1 MSISISGNNFAD
13 TDGNGQRGTSLLKG
27 ENPDVVVILDN
38 SGSTLDQFIGTEA
51 IADMNFDGNENTI
64 LDSEI
69 AAASAFHNFLI
80 EGGYSSSKLALISF
94 NDAANIIFSG
104 TAGDLTDDRYDFKQQ
119 LSTLRIGG
127 GTNYDAPLQA
137 AKSLLDEWQSETGNI
152 VFLSDGYPNFGLF
165 NPEIAQGI
173 QADGHNIQAF
183 GAGMGAS
190 KLDLDSVDSD
200 GKSYLFYTPD
210 ELVQVFSGE
219 LSEDVQREEAVVYLE
234 DGMEGNTI
242 FIDLNNNGFLDDGE
256 PSAVTDSS
264 GNYKMDADL
273 KSGQYNIQTLDSSG
287 MTIEGGGVNILISD
301 ESDYNVNIGSQ
312 IDGDSNNTITSSV
325 EGRDVLIGANNVA
338 DDFVIQGDGG
348 DIIKK
353 FNPSEDTI
361 SLDSDLMSGL
371 NSPDLHVI
379 TKKKQLR
386 RHRDKRASEL
396 IYYQPKGKLFLDA
409 NQNESGWGAGGLIAK
424 LKGSPEL
431 ASENVHIV

>member
-69 AAASAFHNFLI
+69 SAASAFHNFLI

-104 TAGDLTDDRYDFKQQ
+104 NAGDSTDDRYNFKQQ
-119 LSTLRIGG
+119 LNTLQIGG
-127 GTNYDAPLQA
+127 GTNYDAPLQV
-137 AKSLLDEWQSETGNI
+137 AKSLLDKWQSETGNI

-256 PSAVTDSS
+256 PSAVTDSF

-273 KSGQYNIQTLDSSG
+273 KSGKFNIQTLDSSG
-287 MTIEGGGVNILISD
+287 MIIEGGGVDILISD

-312 IDGDSNNTITSSV
+312 IDGGSNNAITSSV
-325 EGRDVLIGANNVA
+325 EGRDVLIGVNNVA

-361 SLDSDLMSGL
+361 SLDSDLMGGL

-409 NQNESGWGAGGLIAK
+409 NQSESGWGEGGLIAK

-431 ASENVHIV
+431 TSEIVNIA